1 MRSAQKKWVPSLVCP
16 DSSPIKTAFPCVSHS
31 SAAFQLQL
39 NSVIIDQHSKMNM
52 PSKRQSEARK
62 PCRALPLMKLD
73 YFEVLILREGY

>member
-16 DSSPIKTAFPCVSHS
+16 DSSPIKTAFPCVSHF
-31 SAAFQLQL
+31 SATFVSKL
-39 NSVIIDQHSKMNM
+39 NSIIIGQHSKMNM

-62 PCRALPLMKLD
+62 PYRALPLMKLD